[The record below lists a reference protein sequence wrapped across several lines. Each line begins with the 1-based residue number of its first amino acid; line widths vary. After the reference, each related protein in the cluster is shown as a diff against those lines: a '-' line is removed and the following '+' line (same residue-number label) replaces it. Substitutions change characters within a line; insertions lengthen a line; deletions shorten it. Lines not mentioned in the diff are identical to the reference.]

1 MEENTELKTECIPEQ
16 SDENCVAEC
25 EDTIPEATAQNIT
38 IPVKFNKEIIN
49 LELKDAQSLAQKG
62 LKLDAISGELE
73 SLRRMAKSQNLS
85 VPQFLSALERQQND
99 RRKEELLSE
108 CGGNEELAE
117 RILRLEGENDSGE
130 PSLSELQE
138 FFPSIRSLSDL
149 PEQVVERA
157 STLGANL
164 LNEYLRYR
172 EVQKKANREAET
184 SAKNAEKASVG
195 SQYGGGTATDAANAE
210 FIKGLWGR

>member
-1 MEENTELKTECIPEQ
+1 MEENTEIKTECLPEQ
-16 SDENCVAEC
+16 SDESCAAER
-25 EDTIPEATAQNIT
+25 EDTTPEATAKDIT

-49 LELKDAQSLAQKG
+49 LELKEAQSLAQKG

-85 VPQFLSALERQQND
+85 VPQFLSALERQQNE

-108 CGGNEELAE
+108 CGGNAELAE
-117 RILRLEGENDSGE
+117 RILRLEGESDSGE
-130 PSLSELQE
+130 PSLRELQE

-149 PEQVVERA
+149 PEQVVARA
-157 STLGANL
+157 STLGVNL

-172 EVQKKANREAET
+172 EAQKRANREAET
-184 SAKNAEKASVG
+184 SAKNAEKASTG
-195 SQYGGGTATDAANAE
+195 SQYGGGAATDEANAE